1 VLALIAMLTILITV
15 VAGFGVL
22 NTVALQIRERAHDIG
37 VFKSIGMTPRQTL
50 AMIVCSVT
58 FTGFVAGIA
67 AIPAGVYLHHGV
79 VPVMAHAANSGYPA
93 PLVSVYATWQLV
105 LLALAGPVIAVA
117 GALGPAG
124 WAASIRTAFALR
136 AE

>member
-1 VLALIAMLTILITV
+1 MLTILITV
-15 VAGFGVL
+15 VAGLGVL
-22 NTVALQIRERAHDIG
+22 NTVALQIRERAHEIG

-50 AMIVCSVT
+50 AMIVCSVA
-58 FTGFVAGIA
+58 FIGLAAGIV
-67 AIPAGVYLHHGV
+67 AIPAGVYLHHSV

-93 PLVSVYATWQLV
+93 SLISVYATWQLV
-105 LLALAGPVIAVA
+105 LLDLAGLVIAVA

-124 WAASIRTAFALR
+124 WAAGTRTASALR